1 MENILKKD
9 CQFRIICYILINIK
23 HNCYNTDLKQNKED
37 EKWIATNVM
46 EMEKMIA
53 HIVRG
58 KVIRT
63 RETFVLHAKDM
74 GALVAI
80 HAVGQG

>member
-1 MENILKKD
+1 M
-9 CQFRIICYILINIK
+9 
-23 HNCYNTDLKQNKED
+23 KQDKED
-37 EKWIATNVM
+37 ERWIATNVM

-63 RETFVLHAKDM
+63 REAIVLHAKDM
-74 GALVAI
+74 GALVAV